1 MAMMRLRSAIY
12 FVTMCSSFVLAG
24 AAWGQAAE
32 VVPPVAAQQTPAPD
46 TGCCGPVTPAGEKL
60 RALLDGMDVDHLW
73 QSHVKVNW
81 ETGEPRGGTG
91 STHCSAFAAAVGER
105 LNIYMLRPPQ
115 HGQDFLASAQGRWFE
130 SDQAWHEGW
139 FKVNS
144 SERAQ
149 ALANQGNLVVLVYIN
164 PDPHTPGH
172 IAIVRPAVKSMQAL
186 EKEGPQTTQAGAHNF
201 SSGTA
206 VFSFSKH
213 PGAWPDKVHIYA
225 HMTQFSAAAVA
236 AAQTATKP

>member
-1 MAMMRLRSAIY
+1 MG
-12 FVTMCSSFVLAG
+12 CSFLLAG
-24 AAWGQAAE
+24 AVWGQATE
-32 VVPPVAAQQTPAPD
+32 VQPPVATQQIATPPVATQQTPAAPVVD

-60 RALLDGMDVDHLW
+60 RAFLDGMDVDHLW

-105 LNIYMLRPPQ
+105 LNIYMLRPPAHPQ
-115 HGQDFLASAQGRWFE
+115 EFLASAQGRWFE

-139 FKVNS
+139 FKVNGAA
-144 SERAQ
+144 RAQ

-172 IAIVRPAVKSMQAL
+172 IAIVRPAEKSMKAL

-201 SSGTA
+201 SNGTA

-213 PGAWPDKVHIYA
+213 PGAWPDHVQIYA
-225 HMTQFSAAAVA
+225 HMTQFAAAGA
-236 AAQTATKP
+236 AAAAAAKQ